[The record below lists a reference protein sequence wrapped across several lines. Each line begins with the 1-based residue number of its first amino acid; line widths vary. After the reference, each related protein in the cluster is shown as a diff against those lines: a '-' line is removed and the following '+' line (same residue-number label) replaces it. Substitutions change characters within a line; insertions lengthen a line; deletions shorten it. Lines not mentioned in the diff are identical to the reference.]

1 MSDSRIPTAKGSGD
15 VMNLNW
21 TTIKIYLTPPLTPP
35 FRNGGVKSFDEL
47 IDLSP
52 VVSPEVSDD
61 TTDKPFDELTDGATN
76 GSVKSFDQL
85 IDNLW
90 FLLRMMLDGVG
101 KKNGDYWQQ
110 YHHQYRHRTVLVRN
124 THPSNSS

>member
-1 MSDSRIPTAKGSGD
+1 LDDNQNIFNSTVNTAVSKR
-15 VMNLNW
+15 W
-21 TTIKIYLTPPLTPP
+21 
-35 FRNGGVKSFDEL
+35 FKSFDEL

-61 TTDKPFDELTDGATN
+61 TTDKSFDELTDGSTN

-90 FLLRMMLDGVG
+90 FLLRMMLDGVEKRMG
-101 KKNGDYWQQ
+101 ITGNSPTTGQYWYEARIRQIV
-110 YHHQYRHRTVLVRN
+110 HRH
-124 THPSNSS
+124 